1 MEAIILGLI
10 RHSDKA
16 SILRTYTRT
25 HGRVNFIVYGSRKR
39 YAALYTPLSIVEIIS
54 SGNQTSIQSP
64 SMPAVKEASLSY
76 IPQSITQDVVRQSVC
91 LFIAEIL
98 GSILVHPMADDDMFN
113 FILSTIKDLDC
124 SDDVANVHLRF
135 LRNLCLHLGVAIDE
149 EEHPELVAAVHTR
162 QERQQ
167 MLQALCFYIEQHI
180 DGFRSPKSLDVLME
194 LFD

>member
-25 HGRVNFIVYGSRKR
+25 HGRVNFIIYGARKR
-39 YAALYTPLSIVEIIS
+39 YSALYTPLSIVEIIS
-54 SGNQTSIQSP
+54 SGRQQPIQS
-64 SMPAVKEASLSY
+64 SAMPAVKEASLLY
-76 IPQSITQDVVRQSVC
+76 IPQSLTQDVVRQSVC
-91 LFIAEIL
+91 MFIAEIL
-98 GSILVHPMADDDMFN
+98 SSILVHPMADEEMFN
-113 FILSTIKDLDC
+113 FIVSTIKDLDC

-135 LRNLCLHLGVAIDE
+135 LRNMCLHLGVAIDE
-149 EEHPELVAAVHTR
+149 QEHPELVVDVHTR

-167 MLQALCFYIEQHI
+167 MLQALCLYIEQHI